1 MKNSC
6 KRINTVGKHIPEEL
20 ILDECFKE
28 SIKRKDKKKL
38 SSVEKNKIG
47 ETWGYWMSVCRTAR
61 PKNINCY
68 PNISNTDYNTK
79 R

>member
-1 MKNSC
+1 MSLFLMNVS
-6 KRINTVGKHIPEEL
+6 KRALKENTT
-20 ILDECFKE
+20 
-28 SIKRKDKKKL
+28 KKL

-68 PNISNTDYNTK
+68 PNISNTDNDTK